1 MIAEQQNRPSVV
13 NAPVE
18 PVGLP
23 RLNFHFPF
31 SERRVLLL
39 TIDTLLVTAVAWLVD
54 QSGMGAGLTAEGRYW
69 LPVLLGG
76 WWLLAG
82 LNDLYDVPSSSDTT
96 LAVIRLF
103 VTGLTAQVV
112 YVIAHALAPELP
124 GALVFFRYLAPIL
137 LAVGLWRWLYALAF
151 DRPPFYH
158 RVLIIGGG
166 RAAQTIA
173 GCLRQGPGIKCKVT
187 GYVDDAAT
195 DGDGSEDLPYLGQEA
210 DLPELVRRWRI
221 HEVVVATEKTV
232 DQRLFQLLVDCQAHG
247 MRVSWMPDVY
257 SRLYRRIPMEYI
269 DPTWA
274 LYAMQGRR
282 IFSPLQQLSKRL
294 LDLVVVLA
302 ALPILLLI
310 IVPVAIAIRLDSEGP
325 AFYRQIRVGR
335 ANKTFCIFKF
345 RTMFVDAEKDGRARW
360 ATEDD
365 DRITRVGRL
374 LRKSR
379 LDELPQILNVLRGE
393 MSLVGPRPERPE
405 FIAELQEQIP
415 FYRTRLM
422 VKPGI
427 TGWAQVQYSYGSTT
441 EDALIKLQHDFYYIQ
456 YWSFWTDLYIL
467 YRTVGVMLGL
477 KGR

>member
-1 MIAEQQNRPSVV
+1 MIVEQQNRPAAI
-13 NAPVE
+13 APAE

-23 RLNFHFPF
+23 GLNFHFPF

-39 TIDTLLVTAVAWLVD
+39 TMDTLLVAAVAWLAD
-54 QSGMGAGLTAEGRYW
+54 QTGLGIGLTAREPIL
-69 LPVLLGG
+69 LPVLIGG
-76 WWLLAG
+76 WWLLAW

-96 LAVIRLF
+96 LALIRLF
-103 VTGLTAQVV
+103 VAGVTAEVA
-112 YVIAHALAPELP
+112 YLIAHALVPELP
-124 GALVFFRYLAPIL
+124 GALVFFRYLAPVL
-137 LAVGLWRWLYALAF
+137 LAIGLWRWIYALAF

-158 RVLIIGGG
+158 RVLIVGGG

-173 GCLRQGPGIKCKVT
+173 GCLKQGKGIKCKVT
-187 GYVDDAAT
+187 GYVDDGAGV
-195 DGDGSEDLPYLGQEA
+195 DRSEELPYLGLEA

-221 HEVVVATEKTV
+221 HEVVVATEKAV
-232 DQRLFQLLVDCQAHG
+232 DQRLFQLLVDCQAGG

-257 SRLYRRIPMEYI
+257 GRLYRRIPMEYI

-294 LDLVVVLA
+294 FDLLVVLV
-302 ALPILLLI
+302 ALPLLLLI
-310 IVPVAIAIRLDSEGP
+310 LVPVAIAIRFDSDGP
-325 AFYRQIRVGR
+325 AFYRQIRAGR
-335 ANKTFCIFKF
+335 ASRPFSIFKF
-345 RTMFVDAEKDGRARW
+345 RTMVVDAEKDGRARW

-379 LDELPQILNVLRGE
+379 LDELPQMLNVLRGE

-467 YRTVGVMLGL
+467 YRTVGVVLGL
-477 KGR
+477 RGR